1 MFLPTAKWL
10 ADLLPKIT
18 LCYDA
23 LQEAGGRLNK
33 SPHES
38 NFVGAAAAAVIAV
51 LGAPPR
57 ALPRRRTRCR

>member
-1 MFLPTAKWL
+1 MFLPSAKWL

-38 NFVGAAAAAVIAV
+38 NFVGAAVIAV
-51 LGAPPR
+51 LGAPPSSR
-57 ALPRRRTRCR
+57 AT

>member
-1 MFLPTAKWL
+1 MFLPAAKWL

-38 NFVGAAAAAVIAV
+38 NFVGAAAVIAV
-51 LGAPPR
+51 LGASPSR
-57 ALPRRRTRCR
+57 AT

>member
-1 MFLPTAKWL
+1 MFLPAAKWL

-18 LCYDA
+18 LCCGA

-38 NFVGAAAAAVIAV
+38 NFVGAAAAAAVIAV
-51 LGAPPR
+51 LGASPSR
-57 ALPRRRTRCR
+57 AT